1 MLNKWLVLGLVLVV
15 IGDIIILWVELNRN
29 ENSR

>member
-1 MLNKWLVLGLVLVV
+1 MLNNWLILGLLLVV
-15 IGDIIILWVELNRN
+15 IGDIIILLVELNRN